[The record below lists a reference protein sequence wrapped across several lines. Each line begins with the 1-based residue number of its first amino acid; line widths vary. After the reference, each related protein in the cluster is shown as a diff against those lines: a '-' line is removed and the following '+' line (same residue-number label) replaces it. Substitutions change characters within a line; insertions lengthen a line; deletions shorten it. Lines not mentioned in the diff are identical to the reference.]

1 MNIETKTPKIICTAY
16 QSSTRRR
23 LHAVVTTAALLIAN
37 LASATI
43 EEVIVTANKREQS
56 LQDIPVSVSVTSAE
70 QIQQSSIVDLID
82 LQTAVPT
89 LRVSQLQSSAQ
100 TNFIIRGFGNGA
112 NNPGIEPAVGIYI
125 DGVARTRSASALADL
140 PTIERVEV
148 LSGPQSTLFGK
159 NASAGVISVSTL
171 LPEEEAGGML
181 EVTAGNYG
189 SKIVKGTV
197 TDPVT
202 DTIAYRLSAS
212 SNSSDGYA
220 DNLFDNSDVNNRNRS
235 AVRGQLLI
243 EPSDDLSIRVIADWN
258 DMDEECCAASSLVY
272 GSAAAVSSA
281 LAGGLQTPIDP
292 WARDLYMNFSP
303 NNKLEDK
310 GLSVELD
317 YDLSFA
323 TLTSITATRDQSV
336 RSNFDAD
343 FSAADLVEENRTDYD
358 FDTLTQ
364 EVRLTSNGEGPL
376 QWMVG
381 GYYSREDV
389 ATFRNVTYGTQMY
402 DYADFLVTAGLSA
415 AIASQAIEGYL
426 AAGFPAAGAE
436 AFGASAVASALG
448 PVGGSGLNYVGAA
461 FGVCVVNTV
470 SCRDIFFVPG
480 TGDVAENFTMDS
492 RTYSLFGQIEY
503 PLTDAL
509 TLTLGLDYTDDSKD
523 VSANVQIIDAFAGL
537 PLDTAGLGAL
547 SGLQFFKAFP
557 NYPNGSESG
566 RFDSDDLTH
575 TLRLSY
581 DLSDTIKLYVN
592 HATGFKAASVN
603 MTIDRRIPGQRAA
616 DPEEAEVY
624 EIGIKTEF
632 ENGYF
637 NLAYFNQSIAGFQ
650 SNVFSGVGFDLV
662 NAGKQT
668 HEGVEFDSIVALSE
682 NLVLGL
688 SGIFIDPVYD
698 SFSHA
703 TCDTTGLA
711 GPEYQCPEG
720 ESSVD
725 LTGLTPAGI
734 HRVSINANTVYS
746 FAVSD
751 QLAGFAR
758 LEYVYDDD
766 IAIVD
771 LIPRSLASRGS
782 NNVNDSVGVSSEQ
795 RGWDAMIWGRNLTD
809 HQSLISAF
817 PTTASSGSFSGY
829 PNAPRTFGLTVRKN
843 F

>member
-171 LPEEEAGGML
+171 LPEEETGGML

-197 TDPVT
+197 TGPVT

-303 NNKLEDK
+303 NNKLEGK

-323 TLTSITATRDQSV
+323 TLTSITAARDQSV

-364 EVRLTSNGEGPL
+364 EVRLTSNGEGPF

-415 AIASQAIEGYL
+415 AIAAQAIEGYL
-426 AAGFPAAGAE
+426 AAGFSRCRRRGLWCQRS
-436 AFGASAVASALG
+436 GIG
-448 PVGGSGLNYVGAA
+448 IGSQWVDRGLNYVGAA

-523 VSANVQIIDAFAGL
+523 VSANVADYRRLRRLAAGYCRTWSAL
-537 PLDTAGLGAL
+537 RTPVLQSLSQLSQWQRVGAL
-547 SGLQFFKAFP
+547 
-557 NYPNGSESG
+557 
-566 RFDSDDLTH
+566 
-575 TLRLSY
+575 
-581 DLSDTIKLYVN
+581 
-592 HATGFKAASVN
+592 
-603 MTIDRRIPGQRAA
+603 
-616 DPEEAEVY
+616 
-624 EIGIKTEF
+624 
-632 ENGYF
+632 
-637 NLAYFNQSIAGFQ
+637 
-650 SNVFSGVGFDLV
+650 
-662 NAGKQT
+662 
-668 HEGVEFDSIVALSE
+668 
-682 NLVLGL
+682 
-688 SGIFIDPVYD
+688 
-698 SFSHA
+698 
-703 TCDTTGLA
+703 
-711 GPEYQCPEG
+711 
-720 ESSVD
+720 
-725 LTGLTPAGI
+725 
-734 HRVSINANTVYS
+734 
-746 FAVSD
+746 
-751 QLAGFAR
+751 
-758 LEYVYDDD
+758 
-766 IAIVD
+766 
-771 LIPRSLASRGS
+771 
-782 NNVNDSVGVSSEQ
+782 
-795 RGWDAMIWGRNLTD
+795 
-809 HQSLISAF
+809 
-817 PTTASSGSFSGY
+817 
-829 PNAPRTFGLTVRKN
+829 
-843 F
+843 